1 MPERGT
7 YTFTDPD
14 EFEAGVR
21 GARFDLVLTR
31 PGDFK
36 AYLTCVELRT
46 LHLLRG
52 REELP
57 RIAHV
62 SLAPEPAFVTF
73 PIQADPPPI
82 WSGIELRLGDIVFH
96 SPGESMHQRT
106 SGPSQ
111 WGFISLAPQDLAAW
125 GRALTGLDLVP
136 PVAGRVL
143 RPPSIAAANLLH
155 LHAEAG
161 RLTETRPDVIA
172 HPAVAHALEQDLIH
186 ALTACLVDGKTR
198 QDNAARRRHAS
209 IMVRLE
215 DMLAA
220 HPDQPLHLAEICAA
234 IEVTERTLRLCCAQF
249 VGMGPNRYLRL
260 RRMKMARTA
269 LRHADPATAHVAE
282 IARRYG
288 FSELGRF
295 AVMYRTL
302 FGETPSTTLRHA
314 AERS

>member
-1 MPERGT
+1 
-7 YTFTDPD
+7 
-14 EFEAGVR
+14 
-21 GARFDLVLTR
+21 
-31 PGDFK
+31 
-36 AYLTCVELRT
+36 
-46 LHLLRG
+46 
-52 REELP
+52 
-57 RIAHV
+57 
-62 SLAPEPAFVTF
+62 
-73 PIQADPPPI
+73 
-82 WSGIELRLGDIVFH
+82 
-96 SPGESMHQRT
+96 
-106 SGPSQ
+106 
-111 WGFISLAPQDLAAW
+111 
-125 GRALTGLDLVP
+125 
-136 PVAGRVL
+136 VAGRVL

-269 LRHADPATAHVAE
+269 LRHADTATAHVA
-282 IARRYG
+282 
-288 FSELGRF
+288 
-295 AVMYRTL
+295 
-302 FGETPSTTLRHA
+302 
-314 AERS
+314 